1 MKPIERLRVVYKLLD
16 AKKNVKNGKIETTKH
31 YVIAEIN

>member
-1 MKPIERLRVVYKLLD
+1 MKPDRTIEIVYKLLD